1 MIICGFPGVGK
12 STMARTSARWIDLE
26 STPFQKDFETYA
38 RVAKH
43 MSDNGY
49 NVMVS
54 THTELL
60 DQFEKIGV
68 PYTVVVPP
76 LEEKIEY
83 RKRYDARGNSLQFI
97 EYVTENWD
105 QWIGNIVNHKSE
117 LRTVIVLPVGGG
129 ISTEEIFK

>member
-12 STMARTSARWIDLE
+12 STMAQASQWIDLE

-60 DQFEKIGV
+60 NQFEKIGV

-83 RKRYDARGNSLQFI
+83 RKRYAARGNDLQFI
-97 EYVTENWD
+97 EYVTKNWD

-117 LRTVIVLPVGGG
+117 LRTVIILPVGGG

>member
-12 STMARTSARWIDLE
+12 STMARASRWIDLE

-83 RKRYDARGNSLQFI
+83 RKRYDARGNSWKFI
-97 EYVTENWD
+97 EHVTENWG

-117 LRTVIVLPVGGG
+117 LRTVVVLPIGGG

>member
-1 MIICGFPGVGK
+1 
-12 STMARTSARWIDLE
+12 MARASRWIDLE

-76 LEEKIEY
+76 LEEKMEY

-97 EYVTENWD
+97 EHVTENWD
-105 QWIGNIVNHKSE
+105 QWIGNIVNHTSE
-117 LRTVIVLPVGGG
+117 LRTVVILPIGGG
-129 ISTEEIFK
+129 ISTEEVFK

>member
-12 STMARTSARWIDLE
+12 STMARTSRWIDLE

-68 PYTVVVPP
+68 PYTVVVPS

>member
-12 STMARTSARWIDLE
+12 TTMARASQWIDLE

-60 DQFEKIGV
+60 YQFEKIGV
-68 PYTVVVPP
+68 PYTVVVPS

-83 RKRYDARGNSLQFI
+83 RKRYDARGNSWQFI

-117 LRTVIVLPVGGG
+117 LRTVVVLPIGGG

>member
-1 MIICGFPGVGK
+1 
-12 STMARTSARWIDLE
+12 MARTSRWIDLE

-60 DQFEKIGV
+60 NQFEKNDI
-68 PYTVVVPP
+68 PYTVVIPP
-76 LEEKIEY
+76 LGEKIEY
-83 RKRYDARGNSLQFI
+83 KKRYDARGNSQQFI
-97 EYVTENWD
+97 KYVTENWD
-105 QWIGNIVNHKSE
+105 QWIENIVNHKSE
-117 LRTVIVLPVGGG
+117 LRTVVILPIGGG

>member
-12 STMARTSARWIDLE
+12 SIMAQTSRWIDLE

-43 MSDNGY
+43 MSENGY

-54 THTELL
+54 THPELL
-60 DQFEKIGV
+60 NQFEKIGV
-68 PYTVVVPP
+68 LYTVVVPP

-83 RKRYDARGNSLQFI
+83 KKRYDARGNTQQFI

-105 QWIGNIVNHKSE
+105 QWIENIVNHKSE
-117 LRTVIVLPVGGG
+117 LRTVVILPIGGG

>member
-1 MIICGFPGVGK
+1 
-12 STMARTSARWIDLE
+12 
-26 STPFQKDFETYA
+26 
-38 RVAKH
+38 
-43 MSDNGY
+43 MSENGY

-83 RKRYDARGNSLQFI
+83 KKRYDVRGNSWQFI

-117 LRTVIVLPVGGG
+117 LRTVVVLPIGGG